1 MDRRERFENE
11 LLPHLRSLY
20 GTAHRMARNSADAED
35 LVQETLTRAWTGLD
49 RLIPGSNARAW
60 LHTILQRAR
69 TDAWRRRSR
78 RPELVELS
86 GPEPADPVAP
96 AAAAV
101 AGLDVE
107 RALHGLPETY
117 RAAVVLRDLEGF
129 SYQEIAEILGVA
141 LGTVM
146 SRIHRGRALLREA
159 LSGSPA

>member
-1 MDRRERFENE
+1 MDRRERFESE

-35 LVQETLTRAWTGLD
+35 LVQETLTRAWSGLD
-49 RLIPGSNARAW
+49 RLVPGSNARAW
-60 LHTILQRAR
+60 LHTILQRVR

-78 RPELVELS
+78 RPELVELT
-86 GPEPADPVAP
+86 GPEPASAGSP
-96 AAAAV
+96 AATAA

-107 RALHGLPETY
+107 RALLGLPETY

-159 LSGSPA
+159 LSGTPS

>member
-1 MDRRERFENE
+1 MDRRERFDSE

-35 LVQETLTRAWTGLD
+35 LVQETLTRAWSGID
-49 RLIPGSNARAW
+49 RLTPGSNARAW
-60 LHTILQRAR
+60 LHTILQRVR

-78 RPELVELS
+78 RPELVELT
-86 GPEPADPVAP
+86 GPEPADGRSP

-107 RALHGLPETY
+107 RALLGLPETY

-159 LSGSPA
+159 LSVTSS